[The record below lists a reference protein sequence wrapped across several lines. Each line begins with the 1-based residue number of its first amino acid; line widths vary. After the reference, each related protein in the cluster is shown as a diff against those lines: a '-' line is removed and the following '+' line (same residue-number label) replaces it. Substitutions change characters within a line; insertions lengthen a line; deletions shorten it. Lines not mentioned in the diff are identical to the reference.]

1 MILTAKTEGAY
12 HAAAR
17 LPCALPLAGMQVD
30 IDPDDISDRSRGLRG
45 DISGIGRDASS
56 VDRSRQVVPSSRC
69 CKEKARI
76 AAGFLYYQ
84 LRYPPPPKPK
94 PKVTLGPP

>member
-94 PKVTLGPP
+94 VTLGPP